1 MSRAR
6 SVPILVPVFTLIIA
20 TTGWSQ

>member
-1 MSRAR
+1 
-6 SVPILVPVFTLIIA
+6 VPILVPVFTLIIA